1 MRELTTELC
10 ELALKWT
17 SDKVLFYTEF
27 YHSLLKDNRDAK
39 KILELGIGYPCDY
52 MFDSM
57 MRMGLKENSYKTG
70 ASIYMWEEYFPKAE
84 IYALDNNREILIN
97 EGRIKSFYCD
107 QADEATYPLKEL
119 GTGFDLII
127 DDGSHIKE
135 HQLIA
140 MKMLVPLLTST
151 GVYIMEDI
159 GYLVHSEREQLLEQ
173 IPYVSELKE
182 FRKDSGEAAVIAIR
196 NQRNG

>member
-27 YHSLLKDNRDAK
+27 YHSLLKSKRNAK

-52 MFDSM
+52 MLDSM
-57 MRMGLKENSYKTG
+57 RRMGLKETAYKTG
-70 ASIYMWEEYFPKAE
+70 ASIYMWEEYFPEAQ
-84 IYALDNNREILIN
+84 IYALDNNHEILIN

-107 QADEATYPLKEL
+107 QADESTYPLKEL
-119 GTGFDLII
+119 GIGFDLII

-140 MKMLVPLLTST
+140 MKMLVPLLSST

-159 GYLVHSEREQLLEQ
+159 GYLVHDEREILLTQ
-173 IPYVSELKE
+173 IPYPAELKE
-182 FRKDSGEAAVIAIR
+182 FCNDSGEAAVIAVR
-196 NQRNG
+196 RGY